1 MDKKAVVH
9 MGSLLFALV
18 VALSLFVHAS
28 DQDGIIAM
36 PEKGDPY
43 REDRERMVR
52 VDIARTGWGREGV
65 KDKAVLEAMRT
76 VPRHAFVPDR
86 QRHRA
91 YADGPLPIG
100 YGQTISQPY
109 IVAYM
114 TAMLNPKKDHKV
126 LEIGTGSGY
135 QAAVLAE
142 IVKEVY
148 TIEIVPE
155 LGASA
160 KKRLKDLGYVNVT
173 TRVGDGYFGWKEHGP
188 FDAIIVTA
196 AASHIPPPLV
206 EQLKPGGRMAI
217 PVGPPLQ
224 VQHLMLLEK
233 LKDGSI
239 VKRNVMAVSFVP
251 FTRGKK

>member
-9 MGSLLFALV
+9 TGSVLFALV
-18 VALSLFVHAS
+18 VALSLVVHAS
-28 DQDGIIAM
+28 EQDGSIAK
-36 PEKGDPY
+36 PVKEDPY

-52 VDIARTGWGREGV
+52 VDVARTGWGREGV
-65 KDKAVLEAMRT
+65 KDKAVLEAMGT
-76 VPRHAFVPDR
+76 VPRHEFVPQG

-114 TAMLNPKKDHKV
+114 TDMLKPKKEHKV

-142 IVKEVY
+142 IVKQVY

-155 LGASA
+155 LGESA
-160 KKRLKDLGYVNVT
+160 KKRLEDLGYGNVT
-173 TRVGDGYFGWKEHGP
+173 VRVGDGYFGWKEHGP

-233 LKDGSI
+233 LEDGSV
-239 VKRNVMAVSFVP
+239 VKRNVMPVRFVP
-251 FTRGKK
+251 LTRGRE